1 MTTVSAPNPSSEAKR
16 GVEVRLDSLPAG
28 ARFRSNP
35 IQFGGF
41 TYRGLSGT
49 FLYANQSR
57 ARVRI
62 HSAQPDRK
70 FKAGSGQEVVLPGQ
84 NYRETD
90 WAPDTP
96 VEYLDMD
103 PNYKVVGKT
112 PKVNGLA
119 ISDVFLD
126 EAVDIK
132 FDTKKETVMTA
143 ASANISVE
151 VPANASAFAIKWKFN
166 LAALKKALATD
177 TASAI
182 AVGLRDK
189 IQAVYDESVEAGV
202 SLDPPDFNDPIFAD
216 MVFEKARVPQPVAA
230 PGTIGDAVVTVPSKS
245 ARSKKAP
252 VPASVKGAEA
262 VAARQAAKTASK
274 VAQAKGKDLKAQ
286 KKGVATATTLT
297 KKAKGKLEKAAKA
310 DAPKVAKVAKTLNK
324 CHDGCGESVKG
335 NFKQGHDARYKSL
348 ILQVQREELD
358 ATKLPKYMTEH
369 GGVDGQ
375 PLVFVKVKDGYK
387 CTNSV
392 AKLK

>member
-1 MTTVSAPNPSSEAKR
+1 MTTVSALNPSSEAKR

-103 PNYKVVGKT
+103 PNYKVSVRPRFTDTEYKY
-112 PKVNGLA
+112 
-119 ISDVFLD
+119 
-126 EAVDIK
+126 E
-132 FDTKKETVMTA
+132 TKKETVMTA

-151 VPANASAFAIKWKFN
+151 VPANAAAFTIKWKFN

-230 PGTIGDAVVTVPSKS
+230 PGTIGDATVMVPSKS
-245 ARSKKAP
+245 ARSKKAI

-274 VAQAKGKDLKAQ
+274 VAQAKGKAPKAQ

-348 ILQVQREELD
+348 ILQVQREELE
-358 ATKLPKYMTEH
+358 ATKLPKYMSEH